1 MSATRNRGEGRSE
14 GGAGKEGW
22 LREPEGQLTPST
34 SMGELGMEGGSTYHV
49 NRVPLTTSNFRT
61 FKSILV
67 KTSEVNQFP
76 KSCHK
81 YVCSIIHAGQIFL
94 LWILNVVSTP
104 RHTRDDV
111 NLHVA
116 VTTTRN

>member
-49 NRVPLTTSNFRT
+49 NRVPLTKSNFRT
-61 FKSILV
+61 FSV
-67 KTSEVNQFP
+67 TFP
-76 KSCHK
+76 RAVQVMHSM
-81 YVCSIIHAGQIFL
+81 F
-94 LWILNVVSTP
+94 ST
-104 RHTRDDV
+104 R
-111 NLHVA
+111 
-116 VTTTRN
+116 